1 MNYKP
6 TAMSHHVMFRQVHL
20 GFRNDIVGI
29 KALVELLKIYQS
41 YTHIFN
47 KLNQLLVHADLLMRR
62 ICFCKIVLKQSN
74 ALSKAFN
81 TISKMQEGKKKKSEK
96 NKCLNMIK
104 HNFSIIY

>member
-1 MNYKP
+1 MLCC
-6 TAMSHHVMFRQVHL
+6 RQVYL
-20 GFRNDIVGI
+20 GFRNDTVGI

-81 TISKMQEGKKKKSEK
+81 TISKMQEGKKKKK
-96 NKCLNMIK
+96 VKKINV
-104 HNFSIIY
+104 